1 MGFRVA
7 LGEICSFNRGTSIP
21 RARMRNSGDLLYIHY
36 GDLYKGFDLRIDV
49 EKPAKPLPFISA
61 DEKIKDSQ
69 RLNNQ
74 DIVYVLTSETV
85 DDLGHAYLFNNPS
98 GKSAVSG
105 TETTI
110 VRVERKDI
118 VLPAYLNYLMSS
130 PRFIGELRQY
140 TRGMKVFRVHPS
152 DVARIEVD
160 LPSID
165 EQQKVV
171 AILDA
176 LYEKQQ
182 INTQL
187 NGYLEELA
195 RAMYVGVMQEHANIA
210 PLCDIAELNSE
221 TYSSKENW
229 SAVCY
234 IDTSALMLNNLAE
247 LQHFNLAEEKLPTRA
262 RRKVANG
269 DILYSTVRPNQ
280 NHYGLLYNPMPH
292 TLASTAFAVIR
303 PRDITM
309 SPLVYLALT
318 DAGIT
323 EALQQLAETSTST
336 IPSIRPVDLE
346 QIAVL
351 VPSDEYGNEIA
362 AQIEAAFKQIDC
374 NKRENRELAILRD
387 ALLPKLMSGEIDVS
401 KIDLAKLNSHLA

>member
-1 MGFRVA
+1 
-7 LGEICSFNRGTSIP
+7 
-21 RARMRNSGDLLYIHY
+21 
-36 GDLYKGFDLRIDV
+36 
-49 EKPAKPLPFISA
+49 
-61 DEKIKDSQ
+61 
-69 RLNNQ
+69 
-74 DIVYVLTSETV
+74 
-85 DDLGHAYLFNNPS
+85 
-98 GKSAVSG
+98 
-105 TETTI
+105 
-110 VRVERKDI
+110 
-118 VLPAYLNYLMSS
+118 
-130 PRFIGELRQY
+130 
-140 TRGMKVFRVHPS
+140 
-152 DVARIEVD
+152 
-160 LPSID
+160 
-165 EQQKVV
+165 
-171 AILDA
+171 
-176 LYEKQQ
+176 
-182 INTQL
+182 
-187 NGYLEELA
+187 
-195 RAMYVGVMQEHANIA
+195 MYVGVMQEHANTA
-210 PLCDIAELNSE
+210 PLCDMAELNSE
-221 TYSSKENW
+221 TYSPKENW

-247 LQHFNLAEEKLPTRA
+247 LQHFNPAEEKLPTRA

-303 PRDITM
+303 PSDITM

-387 ALLPKLMSGEIDVS
+387 TLLPKLMSGEIDVS
-401 KIDLAKLNSHLA
+401 EIGPTQLNSHLAERRHSPLQLQDCR

>member
-1 MGFRVA
+1 MKLGNIISLVRGNTYKSALLSETEGPVLLGLGSIQRNGGFKY
-7 LGEICSFNRGTSIP
+7 GTWKRYP
-21 RARMRNSGDLLYIHY
+21 GNSDSRILLYP
-36 GDLYKGFDLRIDV
+36 GDLYVSLKDLTQSCDLLGAVARVPLDLFEGRLTQDTVKLEFNPGIDQ
-49 EKPAKPLPFISA
+49 KTKQYTYWSLRTP
-61 DEKIKDSQ
+61 Q
-69 RLNNQ
+69 YR
-74 DIVYVLTSETV
+74 
-85 DDLGHAYLFNNPS
+85 AYC
-98 GKSAVSG
+98 KARG
-105 TETTI
+105 TGTTNMSLS
-110 VRVERKDI
+110 RKDFLGWDIPAQSEARDVLVNLFELFESKI
-118 VLPAYLNYLMSS
+118 VANA
-130 PRFIGELRQY
+130 
-140 TRGMKVFRVHPS
+140 K
-152 DVARIEVD
+152 
-160 LPSID
+160 
-165 EQQKVV
+165 
-171 AILDA
+171 
-176 LYEKQQ
+176 
-182 INTQL
+182 L

-195 RAMYVGVMQEHANIA
+195 RAMYVGVMQEHANTA
-210 PLCDIAELNSE
+210 PLCDMAELNSE
-221 TYSSKENW
+221 TYSPKENW

-247 LQHFNLAEEKLPTRA
+247 LQHFNPTEEKLPTRA

-303 PRDITM
+303 PSDITM

-387 ALLPKLMSGEIDVS
+387 TLLPKLMSGEIDVS
-401 KIDLAKLNSHLA
+401 EIDPTQLNSHLA